1 MGSWQGAEAR
11 DAIGWGLA
19 GQQRG
24 QDGVMDG
31 RAQASGGGARPWG
44 WGRAEA
50 LISQTCLPNAS
61 EQLTATESG

>member
-11 DAIGWGLA
+11 EGSGWGLA
-19 GQQRG
+19 GQQSG
-24 QDGVMDG
+24 QDRVMDG

-61 EQLTATESG
+61 KQLTATESG